1 MIRPHHCPICDKA
14 FQQSAG
20 SDNSY
25 FPFCSDRCRK
35 VDLFRW
41 FDGRYAVVE
50 DLDPQVAE
58 FLRHD
63 PDIEVQESGDAM

>member
-1 MIRPHHCPICDKA
+1 MIRPHQCPVCEKA
-14 FQQSAG
+14 VQP
-20 SDNSY
+20 SDELRTL

-50 DLDPQVAE
+50 EVDPLVAE
-58 FLRHD
+58 FLKDD
-63 PDIEVQESGDAM
+63 PDITVQDQEG

>member
-1 MIRPHHCPICDKA
+1 MIRPHQCPVCEKA
-14 FQQSAG
+14 VQQSDDSRG
-20 SDNSY
+20 L

-50 DLDPQVAE
+50 EVDPLVAE
-58 FLRHD
+58 YLKED
-63 PDIEVQESGDAM
+63 PDITVQEQDG